1 MAPLPGSTAP
11 AGPSGAASAM
21 IDARDL
27 HKRFGSL
34 QVLGGVSLRIDQ
46 GEVVALIGPSGS
58 GKSTL
63 LRCLNHLEL
72 VDQGEIRING
82 ETLVANDAQGR
93 ARYVSES
100 EVRRICRRMGMVFQ
114 YSALFDSMSVGEN
127 VAFGLREH
135 TDKSDAEIRSI
146 VAEKLALVGLPDAA
160 EMMPQELSGGMK
172 KRVGLARAIATDP
185 AIIFYDEPSSGL
197 DPIMTAKIDELIIS
211 MQKKLGVTSV
221 VVTHDMASA
230 CRIADRI
237 AMIYDGAL
245 IAVDTTE
252 RFQDIKDERVQA
264 FFRTMHHRKEAGA

>member
-1 MAPLPGSTAP
+1 
-11 AGPSGAASAM
+11 M
-21 IDARDL
+21 IRL
-27 HKRFGSL
+27 EHVTKRFGTKEAL
-34 QVLGGVSLRIDQ
+34 KDITLTINEGETLAIIGG
-46 GEVVALIGPSGS
+46 SGS

-63 LRCLNHLEL
+63 LRLMIGLDRPTSGAIYIGADDIAAMDEAAL
-72 VDQGEIRING
+72 DR
-82 ETLVANDAQGR
+82 
-93 ARYVSES
+93 
-100 EVRRICRRMGMVFQ
+100 VRLRMGMVFQ

-252 RFQDIKDERVQA
+252 RFQDTKDERVQA

>member
-1 MAPLPGSTAP
+1 
-11 AGPSGAASAM
+11 M
-21 IDARDL
+21 IRL
-27 HKRFGSL
+27 EHVTKRFGTKEAL
-34 QVLGGVSLRIDQ
+34 KDITLTINEGETLAIIGG
-46 GEVVALIGPSGS
+46 SGS

-63 LRCLNHLEL
+63 LRLMIGL
-72 VDQGEIRING
+72 DRPTSGAIYIGADEIAAMDEAALDR
-82 ETLVANDAQGR
+82 
-93 ARYVSES
+93 
-100 EVRRICRRMGMVFQ
+100 VRLRMGMVFQ

-160 EMMPQELSGGMK
+160 EMVPQELSGGMK

-252 RFQDIKDERVQA
+252 RFPDIKDERVQA
-264 FFRTMHHRKEAGA
+264 FFRTLHQRREAGA